1 MQQFLIFS
9 FIFGPV
15 SSFASR
21 KSVLRRGVRSNTKVL
36 IAVIAWPT
44 TQGWVSGCSGY
55 YHPLHPS
62 VTTTNIHSGYQLAET
77 LSSVFSL
84 YLSIFVGSGSLWL
97 YLADDRRF
105 LRPTII
111 YPPAPP
117 TPSLAAI
124 KWSRN
129 CDDFMHTERL
139 ATVFCPGIPLGYKKV
154 DAEKYALI

>member
-9 FIFGPV
+9 FIFVPV

-21 KSVLRRGVRSNTKVL
+21 KNVLRRGVRSNTKVL

-55 YHPLHPS
+55 YQPLHPS

-105 LRPTII
+105 LRPTIV

-117 TPSLAAI
+117 APPLPRLNDREIATILCIPKGSRSSSVPSY
-124 KWSRN
+124 
-129 CDDFMHTERL
+129 RL
-139 ATVFCPGIPLGYKKV
+139 DTKKLTR
-154 DAEKYALI
+154 KNTL